1 MPHRPVMPH
10 EGLLPL
16 VDLFDVRRHG
26 RHGQQL
32 DRTTSTTSSRKR
44 ANERKDARSLFFYR
58 CRRRRMSLPRSRSL
72 LRVGVCHSVV
82 HFHDVLGGT
91 RRSTLSAQRYI
102 GCSSG
107 SCQLLS
113 GISISGSL
121 ARTLSIM
128 MPSSEKAPRPASIAA
143 SNSFLIRSALCCTWG
158 LCIFVCRCEPR
169 IRRRARALAFAV
181 PWRKGRVDERH
192 LSWMDGLLAREAHV
206 GALTRLHSQRVC
218 TARHTLVSARSI
230 ANKETSA
237 AYAPVSLKLMCTM
250 SMACRLC
257 AHAYMTRRLRAYSS
271 SRACGVRVMPV
282 SAQ

>member
-1 MPHRPVMPH
+1 
-10 EGLLPL
+10 
-16 VDLFDVRRHG
+16 
-26 RHGQQL
+26 
-32 DRTTSTTSSRKR
+32 
-44 ANERKDARSLFFYR
+44 
-58 CRRRRMSLPRSRSL
+58 MSLPRSRSL

-206 GALTRLHSQRVC
+206 GTLTRLHGQRVC
-218 TARHTLVSARSI
+218 SKAHSRERKIDRQQGDTCCCLRTGILEVDVHHVDGLQVVRARIHDEATAGVQQLSCVWRTSHARI
-230 ANKETSA
+230 GA
-237 AYAPVSLKLMCTM
+237 VVLRRKL
-250 SMACRLC
+250 S
-257 AHAYMTRRLRAYSS
+257 H
-271 SRACGVRVMPV
+271 GVVWR
-282 SAQ
+282 